1 MFHFLCS
8 AKKDIFLLKFL
19 IQLILQPPCQK
30 IGQNPDKEETD
41 DDNRGEDENDLP
53 SEFDPRID

>member
-8 AKKDIFLLKFL
+8 AKKDIFLLQFL

-30 IGQNPDKEETD
+30 IGQKPDKEETD
-41 DDNRGEDENDLP
+41 DDNR
-53 SEFDPRID
+53 